1 MLQYASEK
9 SPFKNKRRYFA
20 TMKPNLYIHPTAV
33 AGIVASL
40 LLLLCS
46 PLPNAF
52 SQPEEKAQISDPTE
66 KNWTPPRVSEFQEE
80 RAHMVQT
87 QMVQR
92 RPAIRDTS
100 VLEAMRQVPRH
111 LFVPRSLK
119 RLAYADHPLPIGH
132 GQTISQPYI
141 VALMT
146 EALEVK
152 PGAKVLEIGTGS
164 GYQAAV
170 LFEQT
175 PSVFTMEIIGAL
187 GNEAQERLQKLGYN
201 TVKVRVGDG
210 YFGWP
215 EEAPFDGIIVTC
227 AAGHIP
233 PPLIAQL
240 REGGRMVIPVGGVYQ
255 VQRLMVVTKD
265 NQGKVRT
272 RELLPV
278 RFVPMTGV
286 VQKAQ

>member
-1 MLQYASEK
+1 M
-9 SPFKNKRRYFA
+9 KR
-20 TMKPNLYIHPTAV
+20 NLLIRLAAV
-33 AGIVASL
+33 AGITTSL
-40 LLLLCS
+40 FLLLCS
-46 PLPNAF
+46 PLPSA
-52 SQPEEKAQISDPTE
+52 SSPPEEKEHVSGPTE
-66 KNWTPPRVSEFQEE
+66 KNWTPPRVLEFKKE

-92 RPAIRDTS
+92 RPAIHDTS

-111 LFVPRSLK
+111 LFVPRALQRS
-119 RLAYADHPLPIGH
+119 AYGDYPLPIGH

-146 EALEVK
+146 EALEMK

-170 LFEQT
+170 LSELT
-175 PSVFTMEIIGAL
+175 PSVFTMEIINAL
-187 GNEAQERLQKLGYN
+187 GKEARQRLQELGYS
-201 TVKVRVGDG
+201 TVKVRIGDG

-240 REGGRMVIPVGGVYQ
+240 SEGGRMVIPVGGVYQ
-255 VQRLMVVTKD
+255 VQRLVVVTKD

-278 RFVPMTGV
+278 RFVPMTGAV
-286 VQKAQ
+286 REQR

>member
-1 MLQYASEK
+1 MLQYVSEK
-9 SPFKNKRRYFA
+9 SPFKNKHGYFA
-20 TMKPNLYIHPTAV
+20 TMKPNLRIHPTAV

-66 KNWTPPRVSEFQEE
+66 KSWTPPRVSEYH
-80 RAHMVQT
+80 RKRSLMVQS
-87 QMVQR
+87 QMVHR
-92 RPAIRDTS
+92 SPGVRNRA

-119 RLAYADHPLPIGH
+119 RLAYADRPLPIGH

-146 EALEVK
+146 EALEMK

-187 GNEAQERLQKLGYN
+187 GNEAQDRLQKLGYS

-215 EEAPFDGIIVTC
+215 EEASSWRG
-227 AAGHIP
+227 
-233 PPLIAQL
+233 L
-240 REGGRMVIPVGGVYQ
+240 
-255 VQRLMVVTKD
+255 
-265 NQGKVRT
+265 
-272 RELLPV
+272 
-278 RFVPMTGV
+278 
-286 VQKAQ
+286 

>member
-1 MLQYASEK
+1 MLQYVSEK
-9 SPFKNKRRYFA
+9 SPFKNKHRYFA
-20 TMKPNLYIHPTAV
+20 TMKPNLRIHPTAV
-33 AGIVASL
+33 AGIVAIL

-52 SQPEEKAQISDPTE
+52 SQTEEKAQISDPTE
-66 KNWTPPRVSEFQEE
+66 KNWTPPRFSEYH
-80 RAHMVQT
+80 RKRSLMVQS
-87 QMVQR
+87 QMVHR
-92 RPAIRDTS
+92 SPGVRDRV

-146 EALEVK
+146 EALEMK

-170 LFEQT
+170 LSELS
-175 PSVFTMEIIGAL
+175 PRVFTMEIIRAL
-187 GNEAQERLQKLGYN
+187 GNEAQQRLQELGYH
-201 TVKVRVGDG
+201 TIRVRIGDG

-240 REGGRMVIPVGGVYQ
+240 REGGRMVIPVGGVYE
-255 VQRLMVVTKD
+255 VQWLMVVTKD
-265 NQGKVRT
+265 NQGIVRT
-272 RELLPV
+272 KELLPV
-278 RFVPMTGV
+278 RFVPMTGA
-286 VQKAQ
+286 VQKTQ

>member
-1 MLQYASEK
+1 MVD
-9 SPFKNKRRYFA
+9 FA
-20 TMKPNLYIHPTAV
+20 TQRLRMV
-33 AGIVASL
+33 SDQIVARGVRDHRL
-40 LLLLCS
+40 L
-46 PLPNAF
+46 
-52 SQPEEKAQISDPTE
+52 D
-66 KNWTPPRVSEFQEE
+66 
-80 RAHMVQT
+80 
-87 QMVQR
+87 
-92 RPAIRDTS
+92 
-100 VLEAMRQVPRH
+100 AMRKVRREA
-111 LFVPRSLK
+111 FVAPGTEDR
-119 RLAYADHPLPIGH
+119 AYADSPLPIGA

-146 EALEVK
+146 EALEMK

-187 GNEAQERLQKLGYN
+187 GNEAQERLQKLGYS

-240 REGGRMVIPVGGVYQ
+240 REGGRMVIPVGGVYE

-278 RFVPMTGV
+278 RFVPMTGA
-286 VQKAQ
+286 VQKTQ

>member
-1 MLQYASEK
+1 MLQYGSEK
-9 SPFKNKRRYFA
+9 SPFKNKHGYFA
-20 TMKPNLYIHPTAV
+20 TMKPNLRIHPTAV

-46 PLPNAF
+46 PLPNAV

-66 KNWTPPRVSEFQEE
+66 KNWTPPRLSEFQEE

-146 EALEVK
+146 EALEMK

-170 LFEQT
+170 LFQQT

-187 GNEAQERLQKLGYN
+187 GNEAQERLQKLGYS

-278 RFVPMTGV
+278 RFVPMTGA

>member
-1 MLQYASEK
+1 MNSKECIRSKTAAGLIVSLLFLVCSLLPPALSQGDENVQSSDPAEK
-9 SPFKNKRRYFA
+9 S
-20 TMKPNLYIHPTAV
+20 
-33 AGIVASL
+33 
-40 LLLLCS
+40 
-46 PLPNAF
+46 
-52 SQPEEKAQISDPTE
+52 
-66 KNWTPPRVSEFQEE
+66 WTPPRFSEYQ
-80 RAHMVQT
+80 RKRSLMVQS
-87 QMVQR
+87 QMVHR
-92 RPAIRDTS
+92 SPGVRNKA

-111 LFVPRSLK
+111 LFVPWALK
-119 RLAYADHPLPIGH
+119 RAAYADRPLPIGH

-146 EALEVK
+146 EALEMK

-170 LFEQT
+170 LSELT
-175 PSVFTMEIIGAL
+175 PRVFSMEIINAL
-187 GNEAQERLQKLGYN
+187 GNEAQQRLQELGYQ
-201 TVKVRVGDG
+201 VIRVRVGDG

-215 EEAPFDGIIVTC
+215 QEAPFDGIIVTC

-240 REGGRMVIPVGGVYQ
+240 REGGRMVIPVGGVYE

-272 RELLPV
+272 TELLPV
-278 RFVPMTGV
+278 RFVPMTGA

>member
-1 MLQYASEK
+1 
-9 SPFKNKRRYFA
+9 
-20 TMKPNLYIHPTAV
+20 MKTHLLIRFTTVAV
-33 AGIVASL
+33 LMVTFFL
-40 LLLLCS
+40 LISAAPS
-46 PLPNAF
+46 PLF
-52 SQPEEKAQISDPTE
+52 SQGKNNHQSLDSTNKSWIRPRFPEHQK
-66 KNWTPPRVSEFQEE
+66 E
-80 RAHMVQT
+80 RAYMVQT

-92 RPAIRDTS
+92 RPAIRNTS

-111 LFVPRSLK
+111 LFVPWALQSS
-119 RLAYADHPLPIGH
+119 AHGDYPLPIGH

-146 EALEVK
+146 EALEMK

-170 LFEQT
+170 LSELT
-175 PSVFTMEIIGAL
+175 PSVFTMEIINAL
-187 GNEAQERLQKLGYN
+187 GKEARQRLQELGYS
-201 TVKVRVGDG
+201 TVKVRIGDG

-240 REGGRMVIPVGGVYQ
+240 SEGGRMVIPVGGVYQ

-278 RFVPMTGV
+278 RFVPMTGAV
-286 VQKAQ
+286 REQR

>member
-1 MLQYASEK
+1 
-9 SPFKNKRRYFA
+9 
-20 TMKPNLYIHPTAV
+20 MKPNLRIHHTAV

-46 PLPNAF
+46 PLPNAV

-66 KNWTPPRVSEFQEE
+66 KSWTPPGVFEFQEE

-146 EALEVK
+146 EALEMK

-170 LFEQT
+170 LFQQT

-187 GNEAQERLQKLGYN
+187 GNEAQERLQKLGYS

-278 RFVPMTGV
+278 RFVPMTGA

>member
-1 MLQYASEK
+1 MVQYGSER
-9 SPFKNKRRYFA
+9 SPFENKHRYFA
-20 TMKPNLYIHPTAV
+20 TMKPNLITRLAV
-33 AGIVASL
+33 VTGIAASL

-46 PLPNAF
+46 PLPYA
-52 SQPEEKAQISDPTE
+52 SGQPEEKAHVSDPTE
-66 KNWTPPRVSEFQEE
+66 KNWTPPRFSEYQQK
-80 RAHMVQT
+80 RSLMVQS
-87 QMVQR
+87 QMIHRSPGV
-92 RPAIRDTS
+92 RDRA

-111 LFVPRSLK
+111 LFVPWALK
-119 RLAYADHPLPIGH
+119 RAAYADRPLPIGH

-146 EALEVK
+146 EALEMK

-170 LFEQT
+170 LSELS
-175 PSVFTMEIIGAL
+175 PRVFTMEIIRAL
-187 GNEAQERLQKLGYN
+187 GNEAQQRLQELGYH
-201 TVKVRVGDG
+201 TIRVRIGDG

-240 REGGRMVIPVGGVYQ
+240 REGGRMVIPVGGVYE
-255 VQRLMVVTKD
+255 VQWLMVVSKD
-265 NQGKVRT
+265 SQGIVRT
-272 RELLPV
+272 KELLPV
-278 RFVPMTGV
+278 RFVPMTGS
-286 VQKAQ
+286 VQKAR

>member
-1 MLQYASEK
+1 MMNAKECIRSK
-9 SPFKNKRRYFA
+9 
-20 TMKPNLYIHPTAV
+20 TV
-33 AGIVASL
+33 AGLIVSL
-40 LLLLCS
+40 LFLVCSLLTPALSQGDENVQS
-46 PLPNAF
+46 P
-52 SQPEEKAQISDPTE
+52 DPAE
-66 KNWTPPRVSEFQEE
+66 KNWTPPRFSEYH
-80 RAHMVQT
+80 RKRSLMVQS
-87 QMVQR
+87 QMIHRSPGV
-92 RPAIRDTS
+92 RDRA

-146 EALEVK
+146 EALEMK

-170 LFEQT
+170 LSELT
-175 PSVFTMEIIGAL
+175 PRVFSMEIIGAL
-187 GNEAQERLQKLGYN
+187 GNEAQERLQNIGYS

-255 VQRLMVVTKD
+255 VQRLVVVTKD

-278 RFVPMTGV
+278 RFVPMTGA

>member
-1 MLQYASEK
+1 
-9 SPFKNKRRYFA
+9 
-20 TMKPNLYIHPTAV
+20 MKPHLFIRLTTVAVLMAIFFLLIYSAQSPVLSQGKDKGQSSDAADKSWTRPRFPEHP
-33 AGIVASL
+33 
-40 LLLLCS
+40 
-46 PLPNAF
+46 
-52 SQPEEKAQISDPTE
+52 K
-66 KNWTPPRVSEFQEE
+66 E

-87 QMVQR
+87 QMIER
-92 RPAIRDTS
+92 SPTIRDTT

-111 LFVPRSLK
+111 LFVPWALQRS
-119 RLAYADHPLPIGH
+119 AHADHPLPIGH

-146 EALEVK
+146 EALEMK

-170 LFEQT
+170 LSELT
-175 PSVFTMEIIGAL
+175 PRVFTMEIISAL
-187 GNEAQERLQKLGYN
+187 GNEARQRMQKLGYH
-201 TVKVRVGDG
+201 TIRVRIGDG

-265 NQGKVRT
+265 NEGKVRT

-278 RFVPMTGV
+278 RFVPMTGA
-286 VQKAQ
+286 VQKTQ

>member
-1 MLQYASEK
+1 
-9 SPFKNKRRYFA
+9 
-20 TMKPNLYIHPTAV
+20 MKPNLRIHPTAV

-40 LLLLCS
+40 LLLLFS
-46 PLPNAF
+46 TLPNAF
-52 SQPEEKAQISDPTE
+52 GQSEEKAQISDPTE

-111 LFVPRSLK
+111 LFVPWSLQ
-119 RLAYADHPLPIGH
+119 RQAYADHPLPIGH

-146 EALEVK
+146 EALEMK

-187 GNEAQERLQKLGYN
+187 GNKARERLQKLGYS
-201 TVKVRVGDG
+201 TVKVKVGDG

-233 PPLIAQL
+233 PPLIEQL
-240 REGGRMVIPVGGVYQ
+240 REGGRMVIPVGGTYE

-265 NQGKVRT
+265 KQGRVRT

-278 RFVPMTGV
+278 RFVPMTGAV
-286 VQKAQ
+286 RKEQ

>member
-1 MLQYASEK
+1 MLQYVSEK
-9 SPFKNKRRYFA
+9 SPFKNKHRYFV
-20 TMKPNLYIHPTAV
+20 TMKPHLFIRLTTVAV
-33 AGIVASL
+33 LMAIFFL
-40 LLLLCS
+40 LIYSAPS
-46 PLPNAF
+46 PVL
-52 SQPEEKAQISDPTE
+52 SQGKDKVQSSDATE
-66 KNWTPPRVSEFQEE
+66 KNWTPPRFSEYH
-80 RAHMVQT
+80 RKRSLMVQS
-87 QMVQR
+87 QMVHR
-92 RPAIRDTS
+92 SPGVRDRA

-111 LFVPRSLK
+111 LFVPWALK
-119 RLAYADHPLPIGH
+119 RAAHADRPLPIGH

-146 EALEVK
+146 EALEMK
-152 PGAKVLEIGTGS
+152 LGAKVLEIGTGS

-170 LFEQT
+170 LSELT
-175 PSVFTMEIIGAL
+175 PRVFSMEIISAL
-187 GNEAQERLQKLGYN
+187 GNEARQRMQKLGYH
-201 TVKVRVGDG
+201 VIRVRVGDG

-215 EEAPFDGIIVTC
+215 DEAPFDGIIVTC

-240 REGGRMVIPVGGVYQ
+240 REGGRMVIPVGGVYE

-278 RFVPMTGV
+278 RFVPMTGA
-286 VQKAQ
+286 VQTKP